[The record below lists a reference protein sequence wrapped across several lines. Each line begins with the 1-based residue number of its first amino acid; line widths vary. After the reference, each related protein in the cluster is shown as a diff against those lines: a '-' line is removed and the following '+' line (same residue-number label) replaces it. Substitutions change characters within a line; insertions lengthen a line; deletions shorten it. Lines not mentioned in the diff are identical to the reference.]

1 MVIKLSI
8 RILLIILAVLAVIVV
23 GGLVFLRIIFPPALS
38 QKATEK
44 DFVKNQDN
52 ILIVTTYLINAKYD
66 NVYIPNIEDDG
77 VVFANLD
84 GHITV
89 DDPTV
94 INAIKVLL
102 KRKGSVIGKD
112 GNTIHFQRSTVFRD
126 FGSGVVYSIDGNEP
140 TLQYLTKL
148 EPLSEPNWYYYE
160 EDVIEFRKREQSQ

>member
-1 MVIKLSI
+1 MSI
-8 RILLIILAVLAVIVV
+8 TILIIILAIIAILIIAL
-23 GGLVFLRIIFPPALS
+23 LVCLRIVFPSALS
-38 QKATEK
+38 QEATEK
-44 DFVKNQDN
+44 DFVKNQEN
-52 ILIVTTYLINAKYD
+52 IMVVTTYLINAKYD

-77 VVFANLD
+77 VVFANMD
-84 GHITV
+84 GHITI
-89 DDPTV
+89 DDPIV

-126 FGSGVVYSIDGNEP
+126 FGSGVVYSIDGSEP

-160 EDVIEFRKREQSQ
+160 EDVNEWRIREQSQ